1 MKNNITVK
9 SAIDKVNIMMWD
21 GQKDGHNSLRN
32 AKVFSKWHGSPKF
45 MNDVS
50 TETVREYKF
59 YQKNKLEYK
68 PGTINRKLAALSKLV
83 TYVSG
88 CKGFTFNW
96 GRPIIEYDRTNNRRK
111 FTVSIDVEDKLIN
124 KTIEL
129 GYKDKAD
136 LWIFLIDVG
145 CRVGESLKL
154 RWEQIDLENGFVKF
168 FDTKNGEDREIPFLG
183 RVKSMLEKRKKDG
196 NLRPFPFSISSVEWT
211 WRKVRK
217 ELNMTNEKDFVIH
230 SLRHTCITRLLKRGI
245 GIEVVQLVVGHH
257 DIRQTQGY
265 NHPSKEDLRDA
276 INNH

>member
-168 FDTKNGEDREIPFLG
+168 FDTSQLIFLSSGLSSEQNFEFLKLISPFVVNALPFLPNLVG
-183 RVKSMLEKRKKDG
+183 RTQSNISTPLSTDSKI
-196 NLRPFPFSISSVEWT
+196 SIGLPT
-211 WRKVRK
+211 PIK
-217 ELNMTNEKDFVIH
+217 
-230 SLRHTCITRLLKRGI
+230 
-245 GIEVVQLVVGHH
+245 
-257 DIRQTQGY
+257 
-265 NHPSKEDLRDA
+265 
-276 INNH
+276 